1 MLFFVIYYIS
11 FFTDL
16 KQFKQLADSSLQTY
30 FNAWTKNNQT
40 LSNEY
45 ILKFKADNSSRVAV
59 FYGYSDST
67 RICNTTRGM
76 PWQDLQRWTL
86 QNCPVNDTD
95 ILALDVQKPT
105 VITMDTYPYKSS

>member
-1 MLFFVIYYIS
+1 MFP
-11 FFTDL
+11 FFTDIM
-16 KQFKQLADSSLQTY
+16 KFKQLPDSSLQTY

-45 ILKFKADNSSRVAV
+45 ILKYIAFNSSRVAV
-59 FYGYSDST
+59 FYGYNNSA
-67 RICNTTRGM
+67 RICMTTRGM

-86 QNCPVNDTD
+86 QNCPVDDTD
-95 ILALDVQKPT
+95 ILVLDVQTPV